1 MIRARRAKRVEGTAV
16 ESRSTTQHGVAPR
29 YAISEA
35 ARILRV
41 KPVTLRTWC
50 VGWKKT
56 PARRGQPPVIRAD
69 GDQLDETYLS
79 FFNLIEA
86 GFLNA
91 YRETGAPMQRV
102 RAALEFCRTRL
113 SIPRPLLT
121 QRFRID
127 GRDLV
132 LEYDKGLLNASASGQ
147 YLWPE
152 LVERWLREIDF
163 DSVGPIQVWI
173 AGRESSILVNPRI
186 GFGVP
191 ILGSCGVRTEEI
203 VSRFHAGE
211 EPREIAEDLGAK
223 EGEVLDAIRW
233 ETTPLAA

>member
-1 MIRARRAKRVEGTAV
+1 MET
-16 ESRSTTQHGVAPR
+16 RSTTEYGTAPR

-41 KPVTLRTWC
+41 KPMTLRTWC
-50 VGWKKT
+50 VGWT
-56 PARRGQPPVIRAD
+56 ETSARRSQPPVIRPD
-69 GDQLDETYLS
+69 GDQVDGTFLS

-102 RAALEFCRTRL
+102 RVALDFCRGRL
-113 SIPRPLLT
+113 SIERPLLT
-121 QRFRID
+121 ERFQIL
-127 GRDLV
+127 GRDLLV
-132 LEYDKGLLNASASGQ
+132 ECDRGLLNASASGQ
-147 YLWPE
+147 YVWPE

-163 DSVGPIQVWI
+163 DPQGPFQVWI
-173 AGRESSILVNPRI
+173 AGRENSILVNPRI

-191 ILGSCGVRTEEI
+191 ILASCGVRTEE
-203 VSRFHAGE
+203 VVARFHAGE
-211 EPREIAEDLGAK
+211 DPREIAEDLGAK
-223 EGEVLDAIRW
+223 EDEVVEAIRW